1 MIDLVNNIKNKP
13 LRFPR
18 EINKISDLSEDVIKR
33 MLTVDPNKRIEWE
46 ALFNHPIVSYL
57 QNKLKKELDDTMK
70 ESEDIEFN
78 ASKFYLKANMV
89 VDHPHEIQKNENI
102 NTYAYDVVCKKK
114 NQTQPPKKEVSK

>member
-1 MIDLVNNIKNKP
+1 MVDWSCILLDAVRIVPLLWFSPPYKAANMIDLVNNIKNKP

-57 QNKLKKELDDTMK
+57 
-70 ESEDIEFN
+70 
-78 ASKFYLKANMV
+78 
-89 VDHPHEIQKNENI
+89 
-102 NTYAYDVVCKKK
+102 
-114 NQTQPPKKEVSK
+114 

>member
-18 EINKISDLSEDVIKR
+18 DINNISEVTEDVIRR

-46 ALFNHPIVSYL
+46 NLFAHPIVSYL
-57 QNKLKKELDDTMK
+57 ENKWKRELEESMK
-70 ESEDIEFN
+70 QTEDLELN

-89 VDHPHEIQKNENI
+89 VDHPH
-102 NTYAYDVVCKKK
+102 
-114 NQTQPPKKEVSK
+114 